1 MFKLRKTRIHQKY
14 ASKQELKFGDCLDC
28 SKQFQVPSKH
38 PYWNYTSFPIQ
49 LALVLALEFH
59 IHNSMQHPN
68 GALLNWLT
76 TPVTWYAVC

>member
-14 ASKQELKFGDCLDC
+14 ASKQELEFGGCLDS